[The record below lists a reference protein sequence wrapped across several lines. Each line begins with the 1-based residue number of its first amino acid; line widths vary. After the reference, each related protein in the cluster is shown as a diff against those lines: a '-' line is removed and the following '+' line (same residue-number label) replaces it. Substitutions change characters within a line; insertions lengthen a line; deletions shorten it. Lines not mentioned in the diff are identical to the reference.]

1 MQLETLSADSYP
13 TPAPLSPVSIGCTPQ
28 ACPHGYRDGF
38 GCENCSGEYPLTEG
52 PALDYDSLL
61 VEEEEELDFPYAA
74 DPDGLDADIITVN
87 ALDDLEEEEEE
98 DLPGEGL
105 TSENDVV
112 DHQEELTAED
122 EKAQPPVPECDADV
136 DPSLPVIEVLFDEK
150 LYELFTPSSEAF
162 KTSYHTA
169 TVTRGGLLF
178 SNYDSLLE
186 EPLSV
191 LFDHLRAELLVARL
205 GIHDEAAQ
213 YELRMVFKGLQD
225 LSLCEHEDATG
236 SFSLAKLVRLYIA
249 VTGMQGQEMLLEPF
263 HIELTAHETFATQLN
278 RIQRQMASKTQQQE
292 QQQQEP
298 QAQPISAVDNGLQ
311 SGTLE
316 TDARLQQSETEEL
329 LMDEQLL
336 GMIEGEDVSLVHSD
350 EQTYEHV
357 EEDEFGPLDD
367 ESALEL
373 EITTLDSNLTSD
385 SSPGRS
391 PKRTV
396 EELIDMLDEDFV
408 NEIDPDGEMSKRRK
422 KDN

>member
-52 PALDYDSLL
+52 PALDYDGLL

-74 DPDGLDADIITVN
+74 DPHGLDADIIAVN
-87 ALDDLEEEEEE
+87 AFDDLEEEEEE
-98 DLPGEGL
+98 EEDLLGEGL

-112 DHQEELTAED
+112 DHQEELAEED

-236 SFSLAKLVRLYIA
+236 SFSLAKLVQLYSA
-249 VTGMQGQEMLLEPF
+249 VMDMQGQEMLLEPF
-263 HIELTAHETFATQLN
+263 HIELTAHETFAMQLN
-278 RIQRQMASKTQQQE
+278 RIQSQMASKTQQQE
-292 QQQQEP
+292 QQQQE
-298 QAQPISAVDNGLQ
+298 QQEQQEQPISAVDNGLQ
-311 SGTLE
+311 NGTLE
-316 TDARLQQSETEEL
+316 TGNGVRLAKSEGFAHILAR
-329 LMDEQLL
+329 
-336 GMIEGEDVSLVHSD
+336 VV
-350 EQTYEHV
+350 Y
-357 EEDEFGPLDD
+357 
-367 ESALEL
+367 
-373 EITTLDSNLTSD
+373 
-385 SSPGRS
+385 
-391 PKRTV
+391 
-396 EELIDMLDEDFV
+396 
-408 NEIDPDGEMSKRRK
+408 
-422 KDN
+422 